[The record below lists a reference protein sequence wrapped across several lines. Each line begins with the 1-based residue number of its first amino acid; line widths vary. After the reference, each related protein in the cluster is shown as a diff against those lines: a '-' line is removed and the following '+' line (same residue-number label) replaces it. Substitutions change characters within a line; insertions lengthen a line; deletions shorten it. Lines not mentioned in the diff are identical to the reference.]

1 MSISIGGAS
10 PVRGAGGFDPA
21 KIASAVASRM
31 MNELD
36 TDKSGTIG
44 KSEFVTGLKSRGVSA
59 ADAGKQ
65 FDAIDT
71 AGSGQIGKADIETA
85 LKAGKLGPPRG
96 APPPGGQAA
105 PPPASGA
112 PPSTGKITDPA
123 DANLDGRISGQEALL
138 YSVAQHAKPYSL
150 KAATNPPASF
160 ERMA

>member
-10 PVRGAGGFDPA
+10 PARGAGGFDPA
-21 KIASAVASRM
+21 KMATAIASRM

-44 KSEFVTGLKSRGVSA
+44 KSEFVAGLKTRGISA

-85 LKAGKLGPPRG
+85 LKAGKLAPPRG
-96 APPPGGQAA
+96 GPPPGDPAGPARAA
-105 PPPASGA
+105 SAPAIA
-112 PPSTGKITDPA
+112 AKISDPA
-123 DANLDGRISGQEALL
+123 DANLDGKVSGQEALI
-138 YSVAQHAKPYSL
+138 YSISQQAKPYAL
-150 KAATNPPASF
+150 KAANSTSATF
-160 ERMA
+160 EKMA